1 VLGSILIH
9 SVGNVMAEIITHL
22 TTGAPA
28 AVCLRLF
35 RFSKGA
41 VGKSVILEY
50 LPPSLMI
57 FLLPLETAR

>member
-1 VLGSILIH
+1 
-9 SVGNVMAEIITHL
+9 MAEIITHL